1 MVMVKL
7 PESITKL
14 SPMAMFLPEMF
25 LKYMMLPAVDASTM
39 PNETTVGQALPV
51 QGPMITLALVV
62 MAALAGFENV
72 ACTLAYPLPVI
83 SVPEVLTVGA
93 VEYKAAYTLP
103 GEVYD

>member
-1 MVMVKL
+1 MVKL

-14 SPMAMFLPEMF
+14 SPTAMFLPEMF

-51 QGPMITLALVV
+51 QGPMVTVALVV
-62 MAALAGFENV
+62 IAPLAGFENV
-72 ACTLAYPLPVI
+72 VITRAYPLPVI

-93 VEYKAAYTLP
+93 VEYKAAYTLA